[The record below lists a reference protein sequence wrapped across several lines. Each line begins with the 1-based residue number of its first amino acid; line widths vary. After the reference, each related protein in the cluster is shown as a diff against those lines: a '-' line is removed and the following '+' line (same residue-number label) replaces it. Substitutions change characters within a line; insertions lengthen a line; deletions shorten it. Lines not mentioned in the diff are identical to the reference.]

1 MSATNRGAVRSEG
14 DFYRTPEIST
24 LAIVRALA
32 TRGCPTCGP
41 SGGGLGSILDA
52 GCGDGAITA
61 ALIFS
66 GVPAARILG
75 VDVSAELVES
85 YSARTGSKGIVADYL
100 TSDIETD
107 TVFMNPPFSHAYE
120 FIAHARELAACVV
133 ALVRCG
139 WLEGAKSKQPERL
152 ALLKQHPPDV
162 YFLTSRPSFGP
173 NAAGKKGTDA
183 SAYVWLVWD
192 RMSEGRLA
200 WL

>member
-14 DFYRTPEIST
+14 DFYRTPEITT
-24 LAIVRALA
+24 LAMVRALA
-32 TRGCPTCGP
+32 TRGCRTCGH
-41 SGGGLGSILDA
+41 SEGGLGSIVDA

-66 GVPAARILG
+66 GVPAARIVG
-75 VDVSAELVES
+75 VDVSAELVEE

-100 TSDIETD
+100 TTDIKAD

-120 FIAHARELAACVV
+120 FIAYARERAGCVV
-133 ALVRCG
+133 ALVRSG
-139 WLEGAKSKQPERL
+139 WLEGAKSRQPERL

-162 YFLTSRPSFGP
+162 FFLTSRPSFGQ
-173 NAAGKKGTDA
+173 NAKGERGTDA

-192 RMSEGRLA
+192 RRSEGRIA